1 MTANVVVSKAPF
13 LSPIYK
19 PVEAGR
25 TVESIFGD
33 YTGLA
38 RDHTRAFV
46 NGNPVDDWTKQV
58 ASGDLL
64 TLSQVPAGLS
74 LLAVVIVSF
83 VVSAAAYALFAPEI
97 PEISDDEKRKR
108 VKGDSNQNKAYEPI
122 PYILGKRKIVPAY
135 AANPYYEYRGEDQYY
150 RMLLCV
156 GYGPMDV
163 TDVRI
168 GEVPISSF
176 GEVEVA
182 TVDWYNNSDT
192 ETLRYMV
199 QGRSSE
205 SG

>member
-13 LSPIYK
+13 LSPIQE

-46 NGNPVDDWTKQV
+46 NGNPVDDWGQEV
-58 ASGDLL
+58 SSGDLL
-64 TLSQVPAGLS
+64 TLCQVPAGLDPIT
-74 LLAVVIVSF
+74 LIAIAALAVSVATF
-83 VVSAAAYALFAPEI
+83 FLFAPDE

-176 GEVEVA
+176 GEVEYAV
-182 TVDWYNNSDT
+182 VDWYNNSDT
-192 ETLRYMV
+192 ETLRDIDRKSV
-199 QGRSSE
+199 V
-205 SG
+205 